1 MNLIRAYKGR
11 ITGLRHCGLVNITR
25 IQVLALLPTGLEILG
40 KSLHLQFLFFCKMEF
55 ILRTKGGKKKKKSVI
70 NSKAL
75 GRALENLEY
84 SLLLAGS

>member
-55 ILRTKGGKKKKKSVI
+55 ILRTKGGKKKK
-70 NSKAL
+70 
-75 GRALENLEY
+75 NL
-84 SLLLAGS
+84 L

>member
-55 ILRTKGGKKKKKSVI
+55 ILRTKGGKKKKSVI